1 MDDVL
6 SYLQNTKLNFPQNI
20 LYYQK
25 IYPKIAINPDFHNR
39 KLEKTSLI
47 R

>member
-25 IYPKIAINPDFHNR
+25 IYTPIDKSPFFPVPIWA
-39 KLEKTSLI
+39 K
-47 R
+47 